1 MLRRFS
7 NKGEAV
13 AENAAAKAIAG
24 RGSASKPVDK
34 ATRKYVDK
42 LRLIRAP
49 RVHGQ

>member
-13 AENAAAKAIAG
+13 AENAAAKAIAV
-24 RGSASKPVDK
+24 RRTASKPIDK
-34 ATRKYVDK
+34 ATRRYVKK
-42 LRLIRAP
+42 LRLIRVP

>member
-1 MLRRFS
+1 MLKRLS
-7 NKGEAV
+7 NKSEAV

-34 ATRKYVDK
+34 AALRYVKK
-42 LRLIRAP
+42 LRLIQEP